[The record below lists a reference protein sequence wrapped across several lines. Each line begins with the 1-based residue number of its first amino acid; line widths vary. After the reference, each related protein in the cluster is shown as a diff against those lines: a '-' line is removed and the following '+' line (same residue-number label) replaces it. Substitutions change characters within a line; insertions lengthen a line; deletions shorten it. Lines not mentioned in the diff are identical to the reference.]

1 MAEPTTS
8 PAIDLNKF
16 STEDLLAIKSG
27 DLNKVSTEGLL
38 MLKSAQPQQPQPKP
52 EIPAYQSAIVGVTK
66 GATEPLLAAGQYMGG
81 APAEFSNAVINK
93 MKPFQEANPTTF
105 GVSQFGGGM
114 LTGGALMK
122 GAGMIPSFA
131 KASPYIQGSALG
143 GMMGVLTPNEE
154 GKSGIDMLAE
164 APQKAFVGAGGGALG
179 TSVGRG
185 ISNVVAPNLNAAV
198 RKLIGEGVN
207 LTPGQMMGGVAQR
220 IEDKLTSVPLLGDI
234 IQSAR
239 SKGIEEF
246 NKAAYRRALE
256 PIGGKVPEETGRA
269 GMESV
274 KNQLSQAY
282 DDLLPKLTYKP
293 DNQFLN
299 NITTLEKEITG
310 INPQDAQ
317 KVASV
322 INDVVSS
329 RLDKNGE
336 IKGEVFKVIEEK
348 LGGLAKTYR
357 ASQDADQK
365 LMGDAYATALGEL
378 RQNLARNNPQYAEQ
392 LNKINTGWANFSR
405 LRGAGSMANTAEM
418 FTPNQLASAVR
429 AADKTAGKG
438 ATATGNALM
447 QDLSD
452 AGVQVLPGKIP
463 DSGTAGRSAINSAL
477 GALLGGGGAY
487 AAQTHPV
494 ATGTAALLGG
504 AAAAPYLPGV
514 RNLVTMLGGKRPESI
529 QKLADFIRESSP
541 YLAAPSAQKAVE
553 KSENK

>member
-38 MLKSAQPQQPQPKP
+38 MLKSAQPQQPQPKL
-52 EIPAYQSAIVGVTK
+52 EIPAYQSAIVGATK

-131 KASPYIQGSALG
+131 KASPYIQGSAIG

-164 APQKAFVGAGGGALG
+164 APQKALVGAVGGALG
-179 TSVGRG
+179 TSIGRG
-185 ISNVVAPNLNAAV
+185 ISNVLAPNLDAAV
-198 RKLIGEGVN
+198 KKLIGEGVN
-207 LTPGQMMGGVAQR
+207 LTPGQMMGGIPKR
-220 IEDKLTSVPLLGDI
+220 IEDKLTSTFLLGDI

-239 SKGIEEF
+239 GKGIEEF
-246 NKAAYRRALE
+246 NKAGYRRALD

-274 KNQLSQAY
+274 KNQLSNAY
-282 DDLLPKLTYKP
+282 DNLLPKLTYKP

-299 NITTLEKEITG
+299 SVTNLKNEITG
-310 INPQDAQ
+310 IDPEDAVR
-317 KVASV
+317 VASNV
-322 INDVVSS
+322 NKIIGN
-329 RLDKNGE
+329 RIDKNGE
-336 IKGEVFKVIEEK
+336 IKGETFKVIEEQ
-348 LGGLAKTYR
+348 LGTLAKKYR
-357 ASQDADQK
+357 NADDAEQN
-365 LMGDAYATALGEL
+365 LMGDAYAEALGQL
-378 RQNLARNNPQYAEQ
+378 RQNLIRNNPEHAER
-392 LNKINTGWANFSR
+392 LNNINTGWANYVR
-405 LRGAGSMANTAEM
+405 LRGASSMANTQEK
-418 FTPNQLASAVR
+418 FTPSQLAAAVKSA
-429 AADKTAGKG
+429 DQSTGKG
-438 ATATGNALM
+438 AVATGKALM
-447 QDLSD
+447 QDLTD
-452 AGVQVLPGKIP
+452 AGVQVLPNTIP
-463 DSGTAGRSAINSAL
+463 DSGTAGRQVINTTLA
-477 GALLGGGGAY
+477 ALLGGGGY
-487 AAQTHPV
+487 QTAQTHPV
-494 ATGTAALLGG
+494 ATGTAALIGG
-504 AAAAPYLPGV
+504 IAAAPYLPGV